1 MGVQV
6 CWGNNMEI
14 LVLLEISLE
23 TGARL
28 QFCWG
33 DNLET
38 NVRYES

>member
-1 MGVQV
+1 
-6 CWGNNMEI
+6 MEI
-14 LVLLEISLE
+14 LVLLEIRLE